1 MRCFW
6 LRCARP
12 AVARLML
19 PTVRLVSNGPGEIS
33 EGAGGFAPPSSVMDD
48 KQWAMTSMLLLPH
61 KNGLEVAG
69 VLAEWSRRVA
79 SAACSARRTWA
90 TVWRRERVVHGECW
104 ECYGGWLGINDR

>member
-48 KQWAMTSMLLLPH
+48 KQWAMTSMLLLRH

-79 SAACSARRTWA
+79 SAAACSNAPDAPGQLCGGASERFMGSAGSA
-90 TVWRRERVVHGECW
+90 TVDG
-104 ECYGGWLGINDR
+104 